1 MHEFGIAKNI
11 FDAVSEEV
19 KKRDISRVISIKL
32 EVGKLTAIIPSA
44 LEFCFETII
53 KGTLLEGSKLDIIDI
68 PLKMKCKKCS
78 HIFEVKDYSYNC
90 PSCENSDCDM
100 ISGDELLI
108 KKLEI
113 E

>member
-11 FDAVSEEV
+11 FDAIYEEV
-19 KKRDISRVISIKL
+19 KKREISRVLSIRL
-32 EVGKLTAIIPSA
+32 EVGKLTAIVPSA
-44 LEFCFETII
+44 LEFCFETITE
-53 KGTLLEGSKLDIIDI
+53 GTLLEGAKLDIIDI

-90 PSCENSDCDM
+90 PLCENSDCEM

-108 KKLEI
+108 KNLEV